1 LMERVL
7 DQSNDRLQRLLN
19 STSIR
24 DQSQWIWIYSAH
36 WLLSLVAVVFIGLM
50 MRSHVQEFQAIH
62 EQFNPLN
69 DRLDYITDRV
79 RWTLT
84 KLQRME
90 R

>member
-1 LMERVL
+1 M
-7 DQSNDRLQRLLN
+7 LL
-19 STSIR
+19 R
-24 DQSQWIWIYSAH
+24 
-36 WLLSLVAVVFIGLM
+36 FGLCQ
-50 MRSHVQEFQAIH
+50 SHVQEFQAIH

-69 DRLDYITDRV
+69 DRLDYIIDRV